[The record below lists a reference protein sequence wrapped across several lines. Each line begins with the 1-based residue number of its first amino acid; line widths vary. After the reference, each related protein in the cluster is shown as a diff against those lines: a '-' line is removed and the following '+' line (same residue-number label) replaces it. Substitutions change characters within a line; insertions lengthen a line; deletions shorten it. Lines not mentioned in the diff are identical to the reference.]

1 MKVAALFLGP
11 AGVGL
16 IGILTNLMTTA
27 NSISGVGVG
36 TVGTRQIA
44 EAASLED
51 LRKVFVV
58 RRALLWLTLFL
69 AGIGGLLFFLLRNIL
84 AAKILNAP
92 ELAGELAWLSI
103 GVTLSVASAS
113 QNALL
118 NGMRRISDIARVSIG
133 SAILSTVA
141 AITAVWCFGES
152 AIVVFVVSAPIATFV
167 LGHWFVSRLPKVPE
181 FRMRCR
187 EMFSQWRAMLSMGIA
202 FMVAGLAGTLGQL
215 IVRAIIH
222 HELGVNALGHFQA
235 AWAISMTYIGFV
247 LGAMGTDYYPRL
259 TAAIKDP
266 VAVNRLVNEQMEVA
280 ILLAAPVLIGM
291 LAAAPLVIPVLYSA
305 KFEDAVWVLRWQ
317 VLGDMLKI
325 ASWPLGFILLAAGA
339 AKTVMITEWVVVGVF
354 CALTYLLLP
363 VIGIAATG
371 IGFFVMYVSHL
382 SLMWILAVRRTGFVW
397 RSEVKRYALFLL
409 ACGLIINA
417 LAIISDWVAASVGIV
432 LAVWWSGFGLV
443 RLAHAGELRG
453 WIGKLAL
460 LAKSVMAKFGV
471 MGE

>member
-1 MKVAALFLGP
+1 M
-11 AGVGL
+11 
-16 IGILTNLMTTA
+16 
-27 NSISGVGVG
+27 
-36 TVGTRQIA
+36 
-44 EAASLED
+44 
-51 LRKVFVV
+51 
-58 RRALLWLTLFL
+58 
-69 AGIGGLLFFLLRNIL
+69 
-84 AAKILNAP
+84 
-92 ELAGELAWLSI
+92 
-103 GVTLSVASAS
+103 SVASAS